1 MSVEMTAEEVSI
13 MIRAR
18 QLFREKGLA
27 PNADISEICQAAG
40 ISRKTGYQWAEKHA
54 ENDSDRQKPIENE
67 LTQIQAEHAKLK
79 KEFDQIS
86 LENRGHKLAWDIHGV
101 DAYLASKKK
110 NTMSIPKKK
119 KL

>member
-1 MSVEMTAEEVSI
+1 

-40 ISRKTGYQWAEKHA
+40 ISRKSGYQWAEKHA

-67 LTQIQAEHAKLK
+67 LAQIQAEHAKLK

>member
-1 MSVEMTAEEVSI
+1 MSVEMTAEEVAI

-54 ENDSDRQKPIENE
+54 ENVSEQKKPIENE
-67 LTQIQAEHAKLK
+67 LAQIQEEYARLK

-86 LENRGHKLAWDIHGV
+86 LENRGRKLAWEIHGV
-101 DAYLASKKK
+101 DAYLASKKS
-110 NTMSIPKKK
+110 TMSSRKKK
-119 KL
+119 EL

>member
-1 MSVEMTAEEVSI
+1 MLTYPRFVRLPVYPGKPVI
-13 MIRAR
+13 N
-18 QLFREKGLA
+18 GLKS
-27 PNADISEICQAAG
+27 N
-40 ISRKTGYQWAEKHA
+40 A

-67 LTQIQAEHAKLK
+67 LAQIQAEHAKLK

-110 NTMSIPKKK
+110 T
-119 KL
+119 L

>member
-1 MSVEMTAEEVSI
+1 MLTYPRFV
-13 MIRAR
+13 RR
-18 QLFREKGLA
+18 
-27 PNADISEICQAAG
+27 AG

-67 LTQIQAEHAKLK
+67 LAQIQAEHAKLK
-79 KEFDQIS
+79 KEFDHPS

>member
-40 ISRKTGYQWAEKHA
+40 ISRKTSYQWAEKHA

-67 LTQIQAEHAKLK
+67 LAQIQAEHAKLK
-79 KEFDQIS
+79 KEFDQSEVIAKQERPIS
-86 LENRGHKLAWDIHGV
+86 DLH
-101 DAYLASKKK
+101 
-110 NTMSIPKKK
+110 T
-119 KL
+119 

>member
-1 MSVEMTAEEVSI
+1 MLTYPRFVRLPGYPGKPVINGLKSMLK
-13 MIRAR
+13 MILIAR
-18 QLFREKGLA
+18 SPLKMNWLRYKR
-27 PNADISEICQAAG
+27 N
-40 ISRKTGYQWAEKHA
+40 Y
-54 ENDSDRQKPIENE
+54 
-67 LTQIQAEHAKLK
+67 AKLK